1 MAVGDSVSGSGA
13 SAVAALK
20 GLPMEHFV
28 EQMLKRG
35 LPVAQ
40 VVSEAKADQER
51 VLKHR
56 TTLRRQ
62 RTALEEGARDMQR
75 EVEEGLDATK
85 GLTDDDAARTDSV
98 DRVKF
103 GDFCGRYP

>member
-1 MAVGDSVSGSGA
+1 MREKLSEKAAFAKAVKGF
-13 SAVAALK
+13 AA
-20 GLPMEHFV
+20 E
-28 EQMLKRG
+28 
-35 LPVAQ
+35 VAQ
-40 VVSEAKADQER
+40 VVSEAKSDQER